1 MVQIITARENEI
13 IEKKIQGISL
23 SQNESNILSKAVR
36 PKLIEI
42 KKINAEAILNKI
54 EYNQKSKYIEDKIK
68 KIVLENINGVK
79 AIIVCGSAIQT
90 NYKEYNDIDVIVAT
104 KKILTEN
111 KMEKKKLI
119 WKIEDIAKKEGLI
132 LDIQI
137 YAEESILLQYPHSP
151 SLIYQ
156 LKDSKVIYGK
166 INIPNEINLSSM
178 DLRMKLD
185 WSDIVDAYSTSNEIY
200 HALRNI
206 MLVLLLMNRK
216 VDNYELSN
224 GLINLFGADFVS
236 RLKNN
241 KASKGERKIALNY
254 IKNMSYYLSDEL
266 RTDKKWEK
274 IEISNQ

>member
-13 IEKKIQGISL
+13 IEKRIKGISL

-42 KKINAEAILNKI
+42 KKINAESILNKI
-54 EYNQKSKYIEDKIK
+54 EYNQKAKSIEDKIK
-68 KIVLENINGVK
+68 EIVLENIDGVK

-90 NYKEYNDIDVIVAT
+90 NYNEYNDIDVIVAT

-111 KMEKKKLI
+111 KMEKKRLI

-166 INIPNEINLSSM
+166 IKIPNEINLSSM

-206 MLVLLLMNRK
+206 MLVLLLMNKR

-254 IKNMSYYLSDEL
+254 IRNMSYYLSDEL